1 MLKPLKLWKTQR
13 LVELEI
19 SISVLWSA
27 LLTLVLAPLAWVFTY
42 LVKEVKSQQMLLRE
56 TREDYARKDDV
67 RDDITKLMD
76 ALHRL
81 EDKLDKVLSK

>member
-1 MLKPLKLWKTQR
+1 MGEIDGMLFWN
-13 LVELEI
+13 I
-19 SISVLWSA
+19 VLS
-27 LLTLVLAPLAWVFTY
+27 LIVIPFGWVFTY
-42 LVKEVKSQQMLLRE
+42 LLKEVKRQQILINK
-56 TREDYARKDDV
+56 TREEIAYNYARKDDV

>member
-1 MLKPLKLWKTQR
+1 MGEIDGMLFWN
-13 LVELEI
+13 I
-19 SISVLWSA
+19 VLS
-27 LLTLVLAPLAWVFTY
+27 LIVITFGWVFTY
-42 LVKEVKSQQMLLRE
+42 LVKEVKRQQILINK
-56 TREDYARKDDV
+56 TREEIAYNYARKDDV

>member
-1 MLKPLKLWKTQR
+1 MGEIDGMLFWN
-13 LVELEI
+13 I
-19 SISVLWSA
+19 VLS
-27 LLTLVLAPLAWVFTY
+27 LIVIPFGWVFTY
-42 LVKEVKSQQMLLRE
+42 LVKELNRHQILINK
-56 TREDYARKDDV
+56 TREEIAYNYARKDDV

>member
-1 MLKPLKLWKTQR
+1 MAEVDIQ
-13 LVELEI
+13 I
-19 SISVLWSA
+19 IWSA
-27 LLTLVLAPLAWVFTY
+27 VITLILMPFGWAFS
-42 LVKEVKSQQMLLRE
+42 KMFSEVKRQQILLSK
-56 TREDYARKDDV
+56 TREEIAYNYARKDDV

>member
-1 MLKPLKLWKTQR
+1 M
-13 LVELEI
+13 ELDVATI
-19 SISVLWSA
+19 WSA
-27 LLTLVLAPLAWVFTY
+27 IITLVLMPFAWAFN
-42 LVKEVKSQQMLLRE
+42 KMFSEVKRQQILLSKTSE
-56 TREDYARKDDV
+56 EIAYNYARKDDV

>member
-1 MLKPLKLWKTQR
+1 M
-13 LVELEI
+13 ELET
-19 SISVLWSA
+19 LWSA
-27 LLTLVLAPLAWVFTY
+27 VITLTLMPFGWAFS
-42 LVKEVKSQQMLLRE
+42 KMFSEVKRQQILLSK
-56 TREDYARKDDV
+56 TREEIAYNYARKDDV